1 MEGPAHL
8 HTLICKSAC
17 IAIYPCGI
25 MKKSVNDMVAR
36 NAATSNDGSEEGT
49 MAVGRRNPKVK
60 REAPEASEPTKKQ
73 VKEARKEKLSKTAK
87 IVLVAIGILAMLL
100 SVTAMAC
107 SGVLNEVNKE
117 EPYELTGGVAA
128 TVNGVNIKEDTVT
141 NQIMSLRTG
150 SYDKDADWAAYLA
163 SQGLTPE
170 SYREN
175 VIDGIARQY
184 LLVEAEKECG
194 ITVSQEDLD
203 KAWKDAVKNYGGDE
217 KAFVEMI
224 EQVGFT
230 KDTYLENIKSSLAQQ
245 KLKDEVAPAEKP
257 SDEEII
263 TYLNENL
270 STYSGARRSSH
281 ILFKVAEDAT
291 DEQRAKVEAEA
302 QKVLDQINA
311 GEIEFAKAA
320 KKYSEDSS
328 ADKGGDVG
336 WDKLTTFVPE
346 YQDALSKLG
355 VDQVSGL
362 VKTTYGYHII
372 KCTELFEVQA
382 VTSLDEVPEG
392 IRTYVSDMLE
402 SQAVAT
408 AYGEWLTDYTEKA
421 EIKINPM
428 PENVPYNVDMKKASE
443 KKDDSAK

>member
-1 MEGPAHL
+1 
-8 HTLICKSAC
+8 
-17 IAIYPCGI
+17 
-25 MKKSVNDMVAR
+25 MKESVNDMVAR
-36 NAATSNDGSEEGT
+36 NAATSSDGSEEGT

-184 LLVEAEKECG
+184 LLVEAEKEYG

-203 KAWKDAVKNYGGDE
+203 KAWNDAVKNYGGDE

-245 KLKDEVAPAEKP
+245 KLKDKVAPAEKP

-281 ILFKVAEDAT
+281 ILFKVAEAAT
-291 DEQRAKVEAEA
+291 DEQRAKVETEA

-346 YQDALSKLG
+346 YQGALSKLG
-355 VDQVSGL
+355 VGQVSGL

-408 AYGEWLTDYTEKA
+408 TYGEWLTDYTEKA

>member
-1 MEGPAHL
+1 MPIGPPL
-8 HTLICKSAC
+8 SR
-17 IAIYPCGI
+17 
-25 MKKSVNDMVAR
+25 AR
-36 NAATSNDGSEEGT
+36 ALRPSPTARTSST
-49 MAVGRRNPKVK
+49 
-60 REAPEASEPTKKQ
+60 ASP
-73 VKEARKEKLSKTAK
+73 
-87 IVLVAIGILAMLL
+87 
-100 SVTAMAC
+100 
-107 SGVLNEVNKE
+107 
-117 EPYELTGGVAA
+117 
-128 TVNGVNIKEDTVT
+128 
-141 NQIMSLRTG
+141 
-150 SYDKDADWAAYLA
+150 A
-163 SQGLTPE
+163 STCQGLTPE

-184 LLVEAEKECG
+184 LLVEAEKEYG
-194 ITVSQEDLD
+194 ITVSQEDLDKAWKD

-263 TYLNENL
+263 AYLNENL
-270 STYSGARRSSH
+270 STYNGARRSSH

-355 VDQVSGL
+355 VEAQKVLDQINAGEIEFAKAAKKYSEDSSADKGGDVGWDKLTTFVPEYQDALSKLGVGQVSGL

-402 SQAVAT
+402 SQAVAGLVKT
-408 AYGEWLTDYTEKA
+408 TYGYHIIKCTELFEVQAVTSLDEVPEGIRTYVSDMLESQAVATTYGEWLTDYTEKA

>member
-1 MEGPAHL
+1 MAVNK
-8 HTLICKSAC
+8 KSAK
-17 IAIYPCGI
+17 I
-25 MKKSVNDMVAR
+25 
-36 NAATSNDGSEEGT
+36 
-49 MAVGRRNPKVK
+49 K
-60 REAPEASEPTKKQ
+60 RAPEPEAAPTKRQ
-73 VKEARKEKLSKTAK
+73 VREARKEKLSKTAK

-184 LLVEAEKECG
+184 LLVEAEKE
-194 ITVSQEDLD
+194 DLD

-270 STYSGARRSSH
+270 STYNGARRSSH

-408 AYGEWLTDYTEKA
+408 TYGEWLTDYTEKA

>member
-1 MEGPAHL
+1 MAVNK
-8 HTLICKSAC
+8 KSAK
-17 IAIYPCGI
+17 I
-25 MKKSVNDMVAR
+25 
-36 NAATSNDGSEEGT
+36 
-49 MAVGRRNPKVK
+49 K
-60 REAPEASEPTKKQ
+60 RAPEPEAAPTKRQ

-184 LLVEAEKECG
+184 LLVEAEKEYG

-203 KAWKDAVKNYGGDE
+203 KAWNDAVKNYGGDE

-245 KLKDEVAPAEKP
+245 KLKDKVAPAEKP

-270 STYSGARRSSH
+270 STYNGARRSSH

-362 VKTTYGYHII
+362 VKTT
-372 KCTELFEVQA
+372 
-382 VTSLDEVPEG
+382 
-392 IRTYVSDMLE
+392 
-402 SQAVAT
+402 
-408 AYGEWLTDYTEKA
+408 
-421 EIKINPM
+421 
-428 PENVPYNVDMKKASE
+428 
-443 KKDDSAK
+443 

>member
-1 MEGPAHL
+1 MAVNK
-8 HTLICKSAC
+8 KSAK
-17 IAIYPCGI
+17 I
-25 MKKSVNDMVAR
+25 
-36 NAATSNDGSEEGT
+36 
-49 MAVGRRNPKVK
+49 K
-60 REAPEASEPTKKQ
+60 RAPEPEAAPTKRQ

-184 LLVEAEKECG
+184 LLVEAEKEYG
-194 ITVSQEDLD
+194 ITVSQEGLD
-203 KAWKDAVKNYGGDE
+203 KAWNDAVKNYGGE

-245 KLKDEVAPAEKP
+245 KLKDKVAPAEKP

-270 STYSGARRSSH
+270 STYNGARRSSH

-372 KCTELFEVQA
+372 KCTELFEVQT

-408 AYGEWLTDYTEKA
+408 TYGEWLTDYTEKA
-421 EIKINPM
+421 EIKINLM

>member
-1 MEGPAHL
+1 MAVNR
-8 HTLICKSAC
+8 KSAK
-17 IAIYPCGI
+17 I
-25 MKKSVNDMVAR
+25 
-36 NAATSNDGSEEGT
+36 
-49 MAVGRRNPKVK
+49 K
-60 REAPEASEPTKKQ
+60 REKPESEAAPTKRQ

-87 IVLVAIGILAMLL
+87 IVLVVIGILAMLL

-141 NQIMSLRTG
+141 NQIMSLRKG
-150 SYDKDADWAAYLA
+150 SYDKDAAYLA

-184 LLVEAEKECG
+184 LLVEAEKEYG

-257 SDEEII
+257 SDEEVV

-270 STYSGARRSSH
+270 STYNGARRSSH
-281 ILFKVAEDAT
+281 ILFAEDST
-291 DEQRAKVEAEA
+291 DEERAKVEAEA

-311 GEIEFAKAA
+311 GELEFAKAA

-372 KCTELFEVQA
+372 KCTELFEVQT

-402 SQAVAT
+402 SQAAAT

>member
-1 MEGPAHL
+1 
-8 HTLICKSAC
+8 
-17 IAIYPCGI
+17 
-25 MKKSVNDMVAR
+25 MKESVNDMVAR
-36 NAATSNDGSEEGT
+36 NAATSSDGSEEGT

-87 IVLVAIGILAMLL
+87 IVLVVIGILAMLL

-107 SGVLNEVNKE
+107 SGVLNEVSKE

-141 NQIMSLRTG
+141 EQIMSLRTG

-184 LLVEAEKECG
+184 LLVEAEKEYG

-217 KAFVEMI
+217 KAFVGMI

-245 KLKDEVAPAEKP
+245 KLKDKVAPAEKP

-270 STYSGARRSSH
+270 STYNGARRSSH

-311 GEIEFAKAA
+311 GELEFAKAA

-372 KCTELFEVQA
+372 KCTELFEVQT

>member
-1 MEGPAHL
+1 
-8 HTLICKSAC
+8 
-17 IAIYPCGI
+17 
-25 MKKSVNDMVAR
+25 MKESVNDMVAR
-36 NAATSNDGSEEGT
+36 NAATSSDGSEEGT

-87 IVLVAIGILAMLL
+87 IVLVVIGILAMLL

-107 SGVLNEVNKE
+107 SGVLNEVSKE

-141 NQIMSLRTG
+141 EQIMSLRKG

-170 SYREN
+170 FYREN

-184 LLVEAEKECG
+184 LLVEAEKEYG

-217 KAFVEMI
+217 KAFVGMI

-270 STYSGARRSSH
+270 STYNGARRSSH

-291 DEQRAKVEAEA
+291 DEQRAKVEA
-302 QKVLDQINA
+302 KSSFI
-311 GEIEFAKAA
+311 
-320 KKYSEDSS
+320 YSS
-328 ADKGGDVG
+328 
-336 WDKLTTFVPE
+336 F
-346 YQDALSKLG
+346 
-355 VDQVSGL
+355 
-362 VKTTYGYHII
+362 II
-372 KCTELFEVQA
+372 
-382 VTSLDEVPEG
+382 
-392 IRTYVSDMLE
+392 
-402 SQAVAT
+402 
-408 AYGEWLTDYTEKA
+408 
-421 EIKINPM
+421 
-428 PENVPYNVDMKKASE
+428 
-443 KKDDSAK
+443 